1 MNRHLRLGSFFL
13 VAALA
18 AHSWPLLAATPEQA
32 RSAYRSLEEAEIRE
46 ALKRVLSDPEYRR
59 LRRPAPD
66 PPETNEP
73 SEVPEWWQRL
83 EELLQGPDSDS
94 SSPPEPSRSFRIP
107 GFLLDGMRWI
117 VTLLVAAV
125 TVSMIV
131 LVVKAVMT
139 RFSPAAPIQTE
150 PVARPGTPSTSMSTP
165 PGERPA
171 EEYASRAIAFAKAAN
186 YKAAIRQLLLGGM
199 SWIER
204 QRLIRYRHGLTNREY
219 LRAVSDKPR
228 RREPFRRIIIL
239 FEHVYF
245 GRRRATAEGFKECLE
260 EYRKAFAAD

>member
-1 MNRHLRLGSFFL
+1 MSRHLRLGSFFL
-13 VAALA
+13 ATALA
-18 AHSWPLLAATPEQA
+18 AHPLPLLDAAPQEASEAT
-32 RSAYRSLEEAEIRE
+32 YRLREEAEIKE
-46 ALKRVLSDPEYRR
+46 ALNQVLSDPEYRR

-66 PPETNEP
+66 PDET

-83 EELLQGPDSDS
+83 EELLRGSDSDS
-94 SSPPEPSRSFRIP
+94 SSPPELSRSFRLP
-107 GFLLDGMRWI
+107 GFLLDWMRWI
-117 VTLLVAAV
+117 VYLLVAAV
-125 TVSMIV
+125 TVAMII
-131 LVVKAVMT
+131 LVVKSVMT
-139 RFSPAAPIQTE
+139 RFSPAAPIQTG
-150 PVARPGTPSTSMSTP
+150 PLGTSRPGTPSTSTP
-165 PGERPA
+165 PGELPA

-186 YKAAIRQLLLGGM
+186 YKAAVRQLLLGGM

-219 LRAVSDKPR
+219 LRAVSDEPR
-228 RREPFRRIIIL
+228 RREPFRRIIIV